1 MWKSRLGK
9 HQGKVKHCRKQQ
21 GLKLVN
27 LFNLEAS
34 HKDQVFLNKMLAHNN
49 LCALSNQLAH
59 NNLCALSNQLAHN
72 TLCALSN
79 QLGLNNLCALSNQ
92 LGLNNL
98 HNSCLVSSNFQF
110 SRKCS
115 ALNRFQISFLA
126 SRFLNSKLSS

>member
-9 HQGKVKHCRKQQ
+9 HQGKVKHCRIHQ

-34 HKDQVFLNKMLAHNN
+34 HKDQVFLSNLLAHSN
-49 LCALSNQLAH
+49 LCA
-59 NNLCALSNQLAHN
+59 
-72 TLCALSN
+72 
-79 QLGLNNLCALSNQ
+79 
-92 LGLNNL
+92 LNNL

-126 SRFLNSKLSS
+126 SRFLNSKLSN